1 MVRTALITGAA
12 SGIGRAAALRFGRE
26 GFAVVAADADL
37 AGARSTAALTRESE
51 PADDDARNSC
61 AVQVDVADPDSV
73 TTMFATLKSQ
83 GIQASAVVNC
93 AGINPKREFL
103 DMELDEWNR
112 IIGVNLTGT
121 FLVSLQAARTMPEG
135 GAIVNIGSINAEM
148 TTSQISAYAASKG
161 GIRSLTKAMAVA
173 LAPRGIRVNA
183 IAPGPCET
191 SLTAMSRS
199 TAEGLARLLSRVA
212 LGRLGQPE
220 EIASVAYFLA
230 SADSSF
236 VTGETIVV
244 DGGISATR

>member
-1 MVRTALITGAA
+1 MVRIALITGAA
-12 SGIGRAAALRFGRE
+12 SGIGRAAAFRFRRE

-37 AGARSTAALTRESE
+37 AGAQSTVALIRESE
-51 PADDDARNSC
+51 PAGDAHNSC
-61 AVQVDVADPDSV
+61 AAQVDVADRDSV
-73 TTMFATLKSQ
+73 TALFATLKSQ

-121 FLVSLQAARTMPEG
+121 FLVSLQAARTMPDG

-148 TTSQISAYAASKG
+148 ATSQISAYAASKG

-173 LAPRGIRVNA
+173 LAPHGIRVNA

-191 SLTAMSRS
+191 NLTAMSRA
-199 TAEGLARLLSRVA
+199 TAEGRARLLSRVA
-212 LGRLGQPE
+212 LGRLGQPG

-236 VTGETIVV
+236 VTGETIIV
-244 DGGISATR
+244 DGGISASR